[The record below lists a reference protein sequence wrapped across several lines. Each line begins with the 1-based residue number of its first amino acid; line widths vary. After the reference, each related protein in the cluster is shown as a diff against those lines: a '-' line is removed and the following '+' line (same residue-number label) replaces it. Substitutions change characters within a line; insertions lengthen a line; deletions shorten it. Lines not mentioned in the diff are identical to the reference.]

1 MKIRT
6 LPLMALAVLALL
18 PQAITGQIYSAS
30 ASHMAGALG
39 LSLDEASGFKT
50 LNMIAQLTM
59 LPLASWLAYRWG
71 NRMLLRLG
79 AAIGLASALVSSLWM
94 LPLPQLVAW
103 AGHGVSASFLL
114 LFAHRIVLTYLG
126 FRAIAFV
133 EGAML
138 LMVVLVPMGL
148 YPYLLAHLAHLA
160 DEGGGHWA
168 FAIQA
173 VPFLL
178 VLFWARCGRW
188 PCPDKREV
196 IGFNWLQALL
206 ISGFIAGA
214 AWLLLRGERYNWFRD
229 PDIIVLALVTAVLG
243 CLSVLAFKYRWGRGE
258 YIRTAVMADPHGKV
272 GMLDAAVAG
281 FMILGITLLI
291 SNFVVGVMAYSHEEL
306 GKLGLISVPGML
318 VGLAVALFMTSHP
331 PRDPEQVVPLGVM
344 LVLVTAVLMAGRNAE
359 SGAADLWIPLLVK
372 GLAIGLLNVSIT
384 IHILRKFPRAQA
396 AEGVAWFYL
405 FRTFGSLLAITQ
417 FSRLMTVESQ
427 SALSVLGESFNAAGV
442 SFLHYQQQAA
452 TALQSILGQAA
463 PDQVA
468 MLLSQQLKT
477 QALSVAG
484 LNNFQWLIFT
494 MAMLVPVMVGA
505 LKWANSHP
513 HPE

>member
-1 MKIRT
+1 MNVRAF
-6 LPLMALAVLALL
+6 PLLALAVLALL

-71 NRMLLRLG
+71 DRVLLRLG
-79 AAIGLASALVSSLWM
+79 ALIGLVSALVSSLWM
-94 LPLPQLVAW
+94 LPLPQLIAW

-114 LFAHRIVLTYLG
+114 LLAHRIVLTQLG

-133 EGAML
+133 EGVML
-138 LMVVLVPMGL
+138 LTVVLLPMSL
-148 YPYLLAHLAHLA
+148 YPYLLAHLAE
-160 DEGGGHWA
+160 EGGWHWA
-168 FAIQA
+168 FAVQ
-173 VPFLL
+173 VMPFLL
-178 VLFWARCGRW
+178 MLYWARCGRW

-206 ISGFIAGA
+206 VTGFIAGS

-229 PDIIVLALVTAVLG
+229 PDIVVLALVTAVLG
-243 CLSVLAFKYRWGRGE
+243 CLSVLAFRYRWGRGE

-291 SNFVVGVMAYSHEEL
+291 GNFVVGVMAYSHEEL
-306 GKLGLISVPGML
+306 GKLDLISLPGML
-318 VGLAVALFMTSHP
+318 AGLAVALLMTSHP
-331 PRDPEQVVPLGVM
+331 RRDPEQVVPLGVM
-344 LVLVTAVLMAGRNAE
+344 LVLVTAVLLTGRTAG
-359 SGAADLWIPLLVK
+359 SGVADLWLPLLIK

-417 FSRLMTVESQ
+417 FSRLMTLESQ
-427 SALSVLGESFNAAGV
+427 SALSALGENFNAASE
-442 SFLHYQQQAA
+442 SFLQYQQQAGA
-452 TALQSILGQAA
+452 ALQQMTGQAM
-463 PDQVA
+463 PEQVA
-468 MLLSQQLKT
+468 ALLGQQLKT

-494 MAMLVPVMVGA
+494 MAMLVPVMVA
-505 LKWANSHP
+505 SLKWANRHP